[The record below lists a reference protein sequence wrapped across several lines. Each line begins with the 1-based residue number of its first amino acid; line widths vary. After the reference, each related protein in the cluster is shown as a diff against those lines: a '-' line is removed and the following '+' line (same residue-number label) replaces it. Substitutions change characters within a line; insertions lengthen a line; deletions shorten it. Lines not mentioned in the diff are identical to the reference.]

1 MFEQDE
7 IVLQFHEKELTVSG
21 LEKLF
26 QEYTIQGA
34 IISSVVNRNE
44 AIENWLK
51 EHTFFI
57 QLNYKTPIPIQ
68 NDYKTPQTLGND
80 RLAAAVGAFALYPNE
95 NCLIIDAGTCMTYE
109 FIDAK
114 GSYKG
119 GTISPGMTMRFQSM
133 HEFTAKLPLIEKQ
146 RLESFIGFNTET
158 SMRTGAQLG
167 LCLEIE
173 GFYRL
178 YQRQFGQVL
187 LILTGGDAEIIA
199 QHLEE
204 KAIINREIV
213 LIGLNKILDYNV
225 KKLEKLG

>member
-1 MFEQDE
+1 MFKEGE
-7 IVLQFHEKELTVSG
+7 IVKQFQEKELTVNG

-26 QEYTIQGA
+26 QEYAIQGA
-34 IISSVVNRNE
+34 IISSVVHQNVVV
-44 AIENWLK
+44 ENWLR

-57 QLNYKTPIPIQ
+57 PLNYKTLIPIQ

-95 NCLIIDAGTCMTYE
+95 NCLIVDAGTCMTYE

-119 GTISPGMTMRFQSM
+119 GTISPGMTMRFRSM
-133 HEFTAKLPLIEKQ
+133 NEFTAKLPLIEKQ

-173 GFYRL
+173 GFYKL
-178 YQRQFGQVL
+178 YQRKFGQIR

>member
-1 MFEQDE
+1 MFEGDE
-7 IVLQFHEKELTVSG
+7 IVLQFHKKELTVNG

-26 QEYTIQGA
+26 GEYVIQGA
-34 IISSVVNRNE
+34 IISSVVNRSE
-44 AIENWLK
+44 VVENWLK
-51 EHTFFI
+51 KHTFFI

-95 NCLIIDAGTCMTYE
+95 NCLIVDAGTCMTYE
-109 FIDAK
+109 FIDAN

-119 GTISPGMTMRFQSM
+119 GTISPGITMRFRSM

-158 SMRTGAQLG
+158 SIRTGAQLG

-173 GFYRL
+173 GFYKR
-178 YQRQFGQVL
+178 YEQQFGQIR

>member
-1 MFEQDE
+1 VSKLTIEWLENLF
-7 IVLQFHEKELTVSG
+7 LQ
-21 LEKLF
+21 
-26 QEYTIQGA
+26 YPIQGT
-34 IISSVVNRNE
+34 IISSVVYNDAE
-44 AIENWLK
+44 IENWLRR
-51 EHTFFI
+51 HSFFI
-57 QLNYKTPIPIQ
+57 QLNYQTPIPIQ

-95 NCLIIDAGTCMTYE
+95 NCLIVDAGTCITYE

-114 GSYKG
+114 GAYKG
-119 GTISPGMTMRFQSM
+119 GSIAPGMTMRFRSM
-133 HEFTAKLPLIEKQ
+133 HEFTAKLPLVEKQ
-146 RLESFIGFNTET
+146 RLDSFIGFNTET

-173 GFYRL
+173 GFFRL
-178 YQRQFGQVL
+178 YQRAFGQVR

-204 KAIINREIV
+204 KAIVHREIV

-225 KKLEKLG
+225 KQLEKLG